1 MKPIHALLLTLALLF
16 AGTAA
21 AQAGECEEVF
31 TVRPGMQA
39 TGTFSWVVHAMD
51 YFGTAEEYCLELE
64 PTTYASKQAAEL
76 ALRAGEADV
85 VVDDIIGAVTLRN
98 NGIPV
103 KAVYPYSK
111 ATGGVVVPVDSE
123 ITSIPDLEGK
133 TIAASSL
140 DDKSLLILRALTTSE
155 YGFDP
160 QEDGETLQAAP
171 WLMAGLLE
179 SGEIDAGIPYWHFVA
194 RMTATGEFRDL
205 MMVTEM
211 LDQLGMRSD
220 LPILVVVARDGVEDE
235 AVRRFIEALIA
246 TTDRMQNDDGI
257 WQSILDNE
265 LYSLP
270 DPSLFPEVR
279 KRWEAGL
286 PEEWN
291 QEMIDQLVE
300 LVDRLVEVAG
310 PEVVGV
316 ERIDP
321 EAFTTE
327 FAPEG

>member
-1 MKPIHALLLTLALLF
+1 MKSIKALLATLLLL
-16 AGTAA
+16 ATGAAA
-21 AQAGECEEVF
+21 AQSGECDETF
-31 TVRPGMQA
+31 TIRPGMQA

-51 YFGTAEEYCLELE
+51 YFGIAEEYCLELE

-76 ALRAGEADV
+76 ALRAGQADV
-85 VVDDIIGAVTLRN
+85 VVDDIIGAVTLRS
-98 NGIPV
+98 NGVPV

-111 ATGGVVVPVDSE
+111 ATGGVVVPVDSD
-123 ITSIPDLEGK
+123 IDSIADLEGK

-140 DDKSLLILRALTTSE
+140 DDKSLLILRALTSSE

-160 QEDGETLQAAP
+160 QVDGQTLQAAP
-171 WLMAGLLE
+171 WLMSGLLDG
-179 SGEIDAGIPYWHFVA
+179 GEIDAGIPYWHFVA

-211 LDQLGMRSD
+211 LEQLGLRSD

-235 AVRRFIEALIA
+235 AVSRFIAAMNA
-246 TTDRMQNDDGI
+246 TTSRMQEDDGI

-270 DPSLFPEVR
+270 DPSQFPEVR
-279 KRWEAGL
+279 ERWEAGL

-291 QEMIDQLVE
+291 QEMIDGLVE
-300 LVDRLVEVAG
+300 LVDRLVAVAG
-310 PEVVGV
+310 PELVGV
-316 ERIDP
+316 ESIDP

-327 FAPEG
+327 FVPEG